1 MIKFFKKAKII
12 FKQLFLLEIVDG
24 LILTLK
30 YFFKKEG
37 KVYLE
42 AANQAYEPI
51 IIDFGEVVIQGKLV
65 AVWRKA

>member
-30 YFFKKEG
+30 YFLKKVTLNYPFEKG
-37 KVYLE
+37 ALSSSLE
-42 AANQAYEPI
+42 ESMH
-51 IIDFGEVVIQGKLV
+51 
-65 AVWRKA
+65 